1 MTSIAIHGAA
11 GRMGRR
17 LIALLTEDADLQLAA
32 ALEAPGQPVLGQD
45 AGLLAGVTALGVPVT
60 DKLGAPGATGA
71 AGATP
76 AVLIDFT
83 VPAGFRAAVKTCL
96 EQAKRGQPL
105 ALVVGTTGL
114 GAEDHKLIDDAARSI
129 AVLQAA
135 NMSLGVNLLL
145 GLAAQVA
152 SRLGDDYDIE
162 IVEAHH
168 RFKADAP
175 SGTAL
180 AIAQAVCNAT
190 GKSMDKDLVHGR
202 HTPPG
207 GHQVRKRGEIGM
219 HAVRSGDVVG
229 RHTISFGALGEELSL
244 SHNASTRDVFARGA
258 LRAAKWLAGK
268 PAGRY
273 SMKDVLGLA

>member
-1 MTSIAIHGAA
+1 MP
-11 GRMGRR
+11 
-17 LIALLTEDADLQLAA
+17 AA
-32 ALEAPGQPVLGQD
+32 AAAVLRSGLGHAVLGQD
-45 AGLLAGVTALGVPVT
+45 AGLLAGVSALGVPVT

-219 HAVRSGDVVG
+219 HAVLIRSSEVHGEARREAAEWQGDA
-229 RHTISFGALGEELSL
+229 ISQLS
-244 SHNASTRDVFARGA
+244 
-258 LRAAKWLAGK
+258 
-268 PAGRY
+268 
-273 SMKDVLGLA
+273 DVLTLVTKPPA